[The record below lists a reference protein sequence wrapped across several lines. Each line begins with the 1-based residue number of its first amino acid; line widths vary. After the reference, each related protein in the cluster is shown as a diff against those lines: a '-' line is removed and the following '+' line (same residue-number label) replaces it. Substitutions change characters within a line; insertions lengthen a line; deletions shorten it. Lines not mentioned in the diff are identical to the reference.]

1 MLDINS
7 ALFLLDYNQCS
18 VVFDCVHYLLYQRLL
33 LPHVAQDE
41 PKVVH
46 ELVKLFVRD
55 SQILVDLVQVPSRVF
70 GVRAIKHL
78 REIGFLLQPH
88 SRHVCL

>member
-55 SQILVDLVQVPSRVF
+55 SQILVDIVQVPESL
-70 GVRAIKHL
+70 L
-78 REIGFLLQPH
+78 RLTPLTFPCIWCAGN
-88 SRHVCL
+88 